1 MNEKKFKKNI
11 KIIEKNFFDMLPEF
25 FNKGIT
31 FVDAKKETIQT
42 IIIDKKFIH
51 YLENN
56 LNLKTEEEK
65 IDYLFN
71 KYF

>member
-65 IDYLFN
+65 RDYLFN